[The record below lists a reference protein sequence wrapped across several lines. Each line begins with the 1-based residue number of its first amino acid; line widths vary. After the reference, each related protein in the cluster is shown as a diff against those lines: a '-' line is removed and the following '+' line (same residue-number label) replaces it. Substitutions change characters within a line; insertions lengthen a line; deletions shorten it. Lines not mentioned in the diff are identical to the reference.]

1 MKCQPFFVRCVKPND
16 LKTPGVFNRDLVCQ
30 QLRYSGMME
39 TIRIRRQGYPVRYEF
54 AEFIDRYRVCI
65 GGMPRSP
72 HVADQKGAAS
82 KICQHVLKEDDW
94 CLGGVSNCY
103 FSRALIRVSA

>member
-30 QLRYSGMME
+30 QLRYSGMMKP
-39 TIRIRRQGYPVRYEF
+39 IRIRRQGYPVRYEF

-94 CLGGVSNCY
+94 CLGGVFKLLF
-103 FSRALIRVSA
+103 FSSSHWLL

>member
-16 LKTPGVFNRDLVCQ
+16 LKTPDVFNRDLVCQ
-30 QLRYSGMME
+30 QLRYSGMMKP
-39 TIRIRRQGYPVRYEF
+39 IRIRRQGYPVRYEF

-72 HVADQKGAAS
+72 HVIKKVPDPRFVNIDIFLELS
-82 KICQHVLKEDDW
+82 L
-94 CLGGVSNCY
+94 
-103 FSRALIRVSA
+103 AL

>member
-1 MKCQPFFVRCVKPND
+1 
-16 LKTPGVFNRDLVCQ
+16 
-30 QLRYSGMME
+30 MME

-94 CLGGVSNCY
+94 CLGGV
-103 FSRALIRVSA
+103 FKLIFFLSSHWPFELCSDLAIELASI